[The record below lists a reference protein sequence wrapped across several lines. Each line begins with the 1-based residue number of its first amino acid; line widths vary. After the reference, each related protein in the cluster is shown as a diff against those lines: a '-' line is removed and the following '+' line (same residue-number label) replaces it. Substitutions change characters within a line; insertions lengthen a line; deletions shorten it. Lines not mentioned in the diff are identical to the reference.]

1 MTTTSMP
8 VPASELA
15 NQPCEI
21 SKITLTLQR
30 ILQKKSLIEL
40 SAKERNQYLD
50 LMLIKNQRQ
59 LEPCS
64 KGHVA
69 KMLSVV
75 AGMIG
80 CSLPPSP
87 VAAKYIE
94 MLSVYPP
101 DLVDEAGNDVLERH
115 KWNTFPRVAEFIEPM
130 KEMYN
135 LRKQALRDIEKT
147 MKFYGREMK

>member
-1 MTTTSMP
+1 
-8 VPASELA
+8 
-15 NQPCEI
+15 
-21 SKITLTLQR
+21 
-30 ILQKKSLIEL
+30 
-40 SAKERNQYLD
+40 
-50 LMLIKNQRQ
+50 
-59 LEPCS
+59 
-64 KGHVA
+64 
-69 KMLSVV
+69 MLSVV

-130 KEMYN
+130 KEMYD